1 MKEIDIHDLQ
11 LNPFDLFG
19 RDWLAL
25 AAGNETDGCNAMTI
39 AWGHFGSIWHQEAG
53 KSVMPTAICYVRP
66 SRYTKQF
73 MDKEE
78 LFTLNHFPSSYRKAL
93 GYLGSHSG
101 KDEDKIRNAGLTP
114 VYTDGT
120 VTFKEA
126 DLVFVC
132 RKIYVQ
138 DLQEDCFV
146 DQALVD
152 ENYPERDFHTMY
164 IGKILKVYSQ
174 E

>member
-1 MKEIDIHDLQ
+1 
-11 LNPFDLFG
+11 
-19 RDWLAL
+19 
-25 AAGNETDGCNAMTI
+25 
-39 AWGHFGSIWHQEAG
+39 
-53 KSVMPTAICYVRP
+53 MPTAICYVRP

-132 RKIYVQ
+132 RKIYAQ

-164 IGKILKVYSQ
+164 IGEILKVYSQ

>member
-1 MKEIDIHDLQ
+1 M
-11 LNPFDLFG
+11 LF
-19 RDWLAL
+19 R
-25 AAGNETDGCNAMTI
+25 
-39 AWGHFGSIWHQEAG
+39 S
-53 KSVMPTAICYVRP
+53 
-66 SRYTKQF
+66 
-73 MDKEE
+73 
-78 LFTLNHFPSSYRKAL
+78 HFPSSYRKAL

-114 VYTDGT
+114 IYTDDT

-132 RKIYVQ
+132 RKIYAQ

-146 DQALVD
+146 DQTLVD

-164 IGKILKVYSQ
+164 IGEILKVYSQ